1 MTPII
6 DNDSPDVCDP
16 LRRQLR
22 ESLLRLHGPLMGG
35 QALMTALGHK
45 SAASMRQAKRR
56 GQISVVLFP
65 VPNRRGLFAL
75 TQDVAD
81 WLARMRCQPI
91 KEDPAI

>member
-1 MTPII
+1 MTTTI
-6 DNDSPDVCDP
+6 DNDSPEACDP
-16 LRRQLR
+16 LCRQLR

-35 QALMTALGHK
+35 QELMTALGHK

-81 WLARMRCQPI
+81 WLARIRSQPI
-91 KEDPAI
+91 KEDPTI